1 MLRRNPLHPSTI
13 TTESDQ
19 HEMASTDAIE
29 QAKWDVMSANRIL
42 AREEVL
48 DGYGHVS
55 LRHPGNPQHF
65 FLSRSRSPELVT
77 VEDIMEFTLDGE
89 TVGNDDRPAYL
100 ERFIHGSI
108 FKARPDVVA
117 VVHSHQ
123 EDVVPYSISSV
134 PLQPVWHQAGSMGN
148 HVPVWDIHDKFGD
161 TNLLVTSVAQGDDL
175 AVTLGR
181 NKVALM
187 RGHGFAAGGASLQEA
202 VSMSI
207 YLPKNARMLTT
218 AKLLGG
224 SVKIATPGEV
234 EKSGQVKPEQPA
246 FQRGWEY
253 WLKRAGVH
261 R

>member
-1 MLRRNPLHPSTI
+1 
-13 TTESDQ
+13 
-19 HEMASTDAIE
+19 MASTDAIE

-42 AREEVL
+42 AREAVL

-55 LRHPGNPQHF
+55 LRHPNNPQHF
-65 FLSRSRSPELVT
+65 FISRSRSPELVST
-77 VEDIMEFTLDGE
+77 EDIMELTLDGE

-108 FKARPDVVA
+108 FKARPDIVA

-134 PLQPVWHQAGSMGN
+134 PLQPVWHQACAMGT

-175 AVTLGR
+175 AATLGR

-187 RGHGFAAGGASLQEA
+187 RGHGFAAGGASLHEV

-224 SVKIATPGEV
+224 SVTLATPGEV
-234 EKSGQVKPEQPA
+234 EKAGQVHPEQPA

-253 WLKRAGVH
+253 WMKRAGVTS
-261 R
+261 

>member
-1 MLRRNPLHPSTI
+1 
-13 TTESDQ
+13 
-19 HEMASTDAIE
+19 MASSDAIE

-42 AREEVL
+42 AREGVL

-77 VEDIMEFTLDGE
+77 VEDIMELTLDGE
-89 TVGNDDRPAYL
+89 TVGNDDRPSYL

-108 FKARPDVVA
+108 YKARPDIVS

-134 PLQPVWHQAGSMGN
+134 PLQPVWHQACSMGQ

-175 AVTLGR
+175 AATLGR
-181 NKVALM
+181 DKVALM
-187 RGHGFAAGGASLQEA
+187 RGHGFAAAGNHLQEA

-207 YLPKNARMLTT
+207 YLPKNARILTT
-218 AKLLGG
+218 ATLLGG
-224 SVKIATPGEV
+224 KVTPVTKKEAELAGV
-234 EKSGQVKPEQPA
+234 VRPEHPA

-253 WLKRAGVH
+253 WLKRAGVS

>member
-1 MLRRNPLHPSTI
+1 
-13 TTESDQ
+13 
-19 HEMASTDAIE
+19 MASSVVE
-29 QAKWDVMSANRIL
+29 QAKWDVMSANHIL
-42 AREEVL
+42 ARELVL

-55 LRHPGNPQHF
+55 LRNPENPQTF

-77 VEDIMEFTLDGE
+77 VEDIMEFTLDGNV
-89 TVGNDDRPAYL
+89 VGNDDRPPYL

-108 FKARPDVVA
+108 YKARPDIVS

-134 PLQPVWHQAGSMGN
+134 PLVPVWHQACSMGD

-161 TNLLVTSVAQGDDL
+161 TNLLVVNEEQGDDL
-175 AVTLGR
+175 AATLGR
-181 NKVALM
+181 DKVALM
-187 RGHGFAAGGASLQEA
+187 RGHGFAAGGNHLQEA

-207 YLPKNARMLTT
+207 YLPKNARILTT
-218 AKLLGG
+218 AKMLGG
-224 SVKIATPGEV
+224 SVTPVTKGEAALAGV
-234 EKSGQVKPEQPA
+234 VRPEHPA

-253 WLKRAGVH
+253 WLKRAGVK

>member
-1 MLRRNPLHPSTI
+1 MTSADTI
-13 TTESDQ
+13 
-19 HEMASTDAIE
+19 A
-29 QAKWDVMSANRIL
+29 QAKWDVMSANHIL
-42 AREEVL
+42 AREAVL

-55 LRHPGNPQHF
+55 VRHPENPQHF

-77 VEDIMEFTLDGE
+77 VEDIMEFTLDGK
-89 TVGNDDRPAYL
+89 TVGNDDRPPYL

-108 FKARPDVVA
+108 YAARPDIVS

-134 PLQPVWHQAGSMGN
+134 PLVPVWHQACSMGA
-148 HVPVWDIHDKFGD
+148 HIPVWDIHDKFGD
-161 TNLLVTSVAQGDDL
+161 TNLLVTNLAQGDDL
-175 AVTLGR
+175 AKTLGR
-181 NKVALM
+181 DKVALM
-187 RGHGFAAGGASLQEA
+187 RGHGFAAAGAHLQEA

-224 SVKIATPGEV
+224 SVTTATPEEV
-234 EKSGQVKPEQPA
+234 ALAGVVRPEAPS

-253 WLKRAGVH
+253 WLARAGVK

>member
-1 MLRRNPLHPSTI
+1 
-13 TTESDQ
+13 
-19 HEMASTDAIE
+19 MASNDAIE
-29 QAKWDVMSANRIL
+29 QAKWDVMSANHIL

-55 LRHPGNPQHF
+55 LRHPTNPQHF
-65 FLSRSRSPELVT
+65 FLSRSRSPELVS
-77 VEDIMEFTLDGE
+77 VEDIMEFTLDGDA
-89 TVGNDDRPAYL
+89 VGNDDRPAYL

-108 FKARPDVVA
+108 FKARPDVMS

-123 EDVVPYSISSV
+123 VDVVPYSISSV
-134 PLQPVWHQAGSMGN
+134 PLVPVWHQACSMGA
-148 HVPVWDIHDKFGD
+148 HLPVWDIHDKFGD
-161 TNLLVTSVAQGDDL
+161 TNLLVANLAQGDDL
-175 AVTLGR
+175 AAALGR

-187 RGHGFAAGGASLQEA
+187 RGHGFAAAGNHLQEA

-207 YLPKNARMLTT
+207 YLPKNARILTT

-224 SVKIATPGEV
+224 SVTAATPGEV
-234 EKSGQVKPEQPA
+234 EKAGVVRPEQPA

-253 WLKRAGVH
+253 WLKRAGLKP

>member
-1 MLRRNPLHPSTI
+1 
-13 TTESDQ
+13 
-19 HEMASTDAIE
+19 MASNDAIE

-55 LRHPGNPQHF
+55 LRHPTNPQHF
-65 FLSRSRSPELVT
+65 FLSRSRSPELVS
-77 VEDIMEFTLDGE
+77 VEDIMEFTLDGA
-89 TVGNDDRPAYL
+89 TVGSDDRPPYL

-134 PLQPVWHQAGSMGN
+134 QLQPVWHQACSIGI

-161 TNLLVTSVAQGDDL
+161 TNLLVTTIAQGDDL
-175 AVTLGR
+175 AAALGR

-187 RGHGFAAGGASLQEA
+187 RGHGFAAAGASLQEA
-202 VSMSI
+202 VSMAI

-218 AKLLGG
+218 ARLLGG
-224 SVKIATPGEV
+224 SITVATPGEV
-234 EKSGQVKPEQPA
+234 EKSGQVKPEHPA